1 MWFRV
6 EFPRIGCRVW
16 GLGFRKERERESERE
31 REIYICYSIL
41 AFGRQDPVFFILHI
55 GGF

>member
-31 REIYICYSIL
+31 RDIYML
-41 AFGRQDPVFFILHI
+41 
-55 GGF
+55 